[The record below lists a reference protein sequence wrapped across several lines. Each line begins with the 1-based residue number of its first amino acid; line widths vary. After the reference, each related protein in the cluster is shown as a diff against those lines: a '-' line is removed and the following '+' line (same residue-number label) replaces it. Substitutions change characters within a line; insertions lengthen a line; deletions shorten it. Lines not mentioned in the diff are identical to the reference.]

1 MKSINATGRVGSLRA
16 ATAVLA
22 ATGALLAGGTVTA
35 RAAEQSATATCSYP
49 YVCFIKNGTVIG
61 RFKDVTSGWQAL
73 PSKPSA
79 PLSVVNTR
87 HDDVAYIRWV
97 GGSTAC
103 LPPQSTFNVSGGQL
117 DAVRISSAATC

>member
-1 MKSINATGRVGSLRA
+1 MRA
-16 ATAVLA
+16 ATAVLV

-35 RAAEQSATATCSYP
+35 RAADQSATATCSYP

-97 GGSTAC
+97 GGTTAC
-103 LPPQSTFNVSGGQL
+103 LPPQSTFSVSGGQL
-117 DAVRISSAATC
+117 DAVRISSSATC